1 MFKVIHM
8 WKCRNVRTTLPK
20 IHLQKYMVKEE
31 ANYWAKKA
39 VSFKHLHAKKEKDS
53 ANGMLS
59 LYNAIVYREKKS
71 IYFREAEFVITKGT
85 SFFPSIPLT
94 PKLTCPSQ
102 QHFFYSWCWRWM
114 LSQTEVTKSPRLRGD
129 LHSNRQYQGNKTTN
143 HSFVVLTTIVIMIR
157 SIIIHNKWSYF
168 NGHQGKKPTWLEK

>member
-1 MFKVIHM
+1 MLSENNSLFVVLEKKTTFPCITLARCSVGNTDALGHLYIKKLESQHKMFIVIHM

-53 ANGMLS
+53 ANGMMS
-59 LYNAIVYREKKS
+59 LYNAIVYRKKES

-85 SFFPSIPLT
+85 SFFPSIPDT
-94 PKLTCPSQ
+94 
-102 QHFFYSWCWRWM
+102 
-114 LSQTEVTKSPRLRGD
+114 
-129 LHSNRQYQGNKTTN
+129 
-143 HSFVVLTTIVIMIR
+143 
-157 SIIIHNKWSYF
+157 
-168 NGHQGKKPTWLEK
+168 